1 MVTEKDNGPNTIK
14 EDKAHLTPLLQI
26 IKDHKVHLMVLPITV
41 RTMVISIE
49 IKDHSTST
57 AVTENLKIRKVEIR
71 WMSMEKL
78 LDAKYVTQ

>member
-1 MVTEKDNGPNTIK
+1 MVTEIDNGPNTIK

-57 AVTENLKIRKVEIR
+57 AVTENQKIRKVEIR
-71 WMSMEKL
+71 
-78 LDAKYVTQ
+78 